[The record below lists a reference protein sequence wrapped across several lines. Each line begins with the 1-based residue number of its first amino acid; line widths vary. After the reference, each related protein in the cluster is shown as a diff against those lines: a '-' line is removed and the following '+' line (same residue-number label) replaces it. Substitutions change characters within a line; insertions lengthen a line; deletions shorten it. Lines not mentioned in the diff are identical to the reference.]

1 MVMNVAG
8 RGEWRE
14 MVFAPMEAQLTD
26 CVGL

>member
-1 MVMNVAG
+1 MVKNVAG
-8 RGEWRE
+8 RGKWRE